1 LNSHFPSRAVFLTSR
16 SWIPSPPWSLGEH
29 TTLHLAN
36 QYFFFSLS
44 PCQKNLDR

>member
-1 LNSHFPSRAVFLTSR
+1 LTSR

-44 PCQKNLDR
+44 PCQKNLDQ